1 MVMEKELLRI
11 LVIDDSE
18 DDTLL
23 LERELKRGE
32 WEIFIYRVDTA
43 EKMEQALKN
52 DEWNVVLS
60 DYMIPGFGGMEALE
74 LF

>member
-23 LERELKRGE
+23 LGTGIKAWRMGD
-32 WEIFIYRVDTA
+32 FH
-43 EKMEQALKN
+43 
-52 DEWNVVLS
+52 LS
-60 DYMIPGFGGMEALE
+60 CRYC
-74 LF
+74 